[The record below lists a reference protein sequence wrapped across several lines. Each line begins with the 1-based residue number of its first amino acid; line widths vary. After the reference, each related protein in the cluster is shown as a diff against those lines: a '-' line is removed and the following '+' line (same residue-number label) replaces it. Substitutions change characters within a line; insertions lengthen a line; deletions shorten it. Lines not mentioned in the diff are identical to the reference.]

1 MIVQFVTMD
10 VSSRE
15 DRTRLKHSIP
25 LIRKLLSFHRRPFAV
40 AVSGAAIYAL
50 CTVASSFAV
59 SRLIDSVIQPFFL
72 DRESVGRAYLLACA
86 VIIVIAFVRATGVVV
101 RRSFAGVTQWRTAS
115 SLSERTV
122 RNLLARPL
130 TWHLARQPGD
140 LVARAGVD
148 ADAAVAL
155 LGPMP
160 FATSVVVLIVA
171 AGAALIVVDALLG
184 VLALIVLPMMML
196 LNVTY
201 QRKVDRHFVTAQH
214 ELGAFSEAAYES
226 LEGYSVVK
234 AFGAE
239 SREADRMASISERLR
254 EARIRAVKGRATFDG
269 LMDAMPALINVLLVV
284 IGAHRVQSGALTVGE
299 LSGFVYLFTLLVFP
313 LRIIGYVFSELPHS
327 RSGMDRINEILD
339 ESSPAQPIVGT
350 VRNQAHVAEL
360 ENVSL
365 AYGPEVVLRDVTF
378 SVAKGETVALVGPT
392 GSGKSSLLMVV
403 AGLLGADTGSVA
415 TGRTSI
421 VFQEPFLFDGTIRDN
436 VLLGDSDASLLDE
449 ALRISCAL
457 EFLEELPAGLETP
470 TGERG
475 VGLSGGQRQRLAL
488 ARALCREN
496 DLLLLDDT
504 TSALDSTNELRVLQ
518 HLREMQPRPAVLM
531 AASRPSAIRAADRII
546 FIAHGQIQGIGDH
559 DELMER
565 LRDYRELVTSYE
577 TGRSDD

>member
-1 MIVQFVTMD
+1 MD

-15 DRTRLKHSIP
+15 NRTRLKNSIP
-25 LIRKLLSFHRRPFAV
+25 LIRKLLSFHLRPFTV
-40 AVSGAAIYAL
+40 AVSGAAVYAL

-72 DRESVGRAYLLACA
+72 DAESVGRAYLMACV
-86 VIIVIAFVRATGVVV
+86 VIVGVALVRAAGVVV

-115 SLSERTV
+115 SLAERV
-122 RNLLARPL
+122 VSSLLSRPL
-130 TWHLARQPGD
+130 TWHLSRQPGD

-160 FATSVVVLIVA
+160 FATSVVVLVVA

-184 VLALIVLPMMML
+184 ILALVVLPLMLL
-196 LNVTY
+196 LNVSY
-201 QRKVDRHFVTAQH
+201 QRRVDRHFVTAQH

-239 SREADRMASISERLR
+239 SREANRMASISERLR

-269 LMDAMPALINVLLVV
+269 LMDAMPALINVFLVV

-327 RSGMDRINEILD
+327 RSGMDRIDEILD
-339 ESSPAQPIVGT
+339 EVSPAHPVVSAVGDN
-350 VRNQAHVAEL
+350 RHAAEVVS
-360 ENVSL
+360 VSL
-365 AYGPEVVLRDVTF
+365 SFGGDRVLHDISF
-378 SVAKGETVALVGPT
+378 SVHRGETVALVGPT
-392 GSGKSSLLMVV
+392 GSGKSSLLLIV
-403 AGLLGADTGSVA
+403 AGLLSADSGTIA

-436 VLLGDSDASLLDE
+436 VLLGNSDPTRLAD
-449 ALRISCAL
+449 ALRISCAD
-457 EFLEELPAGLETP
+457 EFLEELPAGLDTL

-496 DLLLLDDT
+496 DMLLLDDT
-504 TSALDSTNELRVLQ
+504 TSALDSTNEQRVLQ

-546 FIAHGQIQGIGDH
+546 FIANGRIEGSGTHEHLLTTLQ
-559 DELMER
+559 EY
-565 LRDYRELVTSYE
+565 RDLVTSYE
-577 TGRSDD
+577 TGRANE